1 MEESA
6 ERFWPS
12 SAKVEVASQI
22 RAAPIVSGPWDWRRE
37 ATTTSAKELLRLKPS
52 AAAAAPCLRANLRAG
67 QLRGLR
73 YIRRPACS
81 IGSQS
86 GIHRCCYYGR
96 ATRFC
101 FD

>member
-52 AAAAAPCLRANLRAG
+52 AAAAAPCLRANPGPHAPSALRAV
-67 QLRGLR
+67 
-73 YIRRPACS
+73 S
-81 IGSQS
+81 IDAV
-86 GIHRCCYYGR
+86 
-96 ATRFC
+96 ATAERL
-101 FD
+101 DSASINWQEPQEP